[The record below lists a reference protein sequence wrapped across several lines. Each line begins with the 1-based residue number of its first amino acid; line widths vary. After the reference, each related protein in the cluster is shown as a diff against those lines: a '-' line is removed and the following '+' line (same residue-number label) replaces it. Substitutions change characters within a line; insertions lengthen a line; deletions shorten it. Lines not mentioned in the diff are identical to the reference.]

1 MYVCADVLCK
11 PLWGAGTCFFYPN
24 PETLQRQG
32 GVCVRPLCSYGSG
45 TRGAVTYWQQLLI
58 EFLQVEDVM
67 GLGPLLVSKSVTESG
82 FKALGFF
89 LIGKKFVS

>member
-1 MYVCADVLCK
+1 
-11 PLWGAGTCFFYPN
+11 
-24 PETLQRQG
+24 
-32 GVCVRPLCSYGSG
+32 
-45 TRGAVTYWQQLLI
+45 
-58 EFLQVEDVM
+58 M